1 MNAYA
6 SVRAVLVLLGGVL
19 GGGMAGSPVHAGL
32 VPFDD
37 VVDVAAGLAH
47 SSAVTGSGAVYCW
60 GSNEYGQLGDG
71 SSMDRVTPVQ
81 VTGLG
86 SGMQAVSVGRDHS
99 CALSQGGAVWC
110 WGRNSFGQLG
120 DGTAVQRFS
129 PVPVSNLSSGVQA
142 IAVGGSFSCALN
154 ASGGVLCWGA
164 NSFGSLGDGSTNN
177 RAVPGLVWG
186 MG

>member
-1 MNAYA
+1 
-6 SVRAVLVLLGGVL
+6 
-19 GGGMAGSPVHAGL
+19 MAGSPANAGL
-32 VPFDD
+32 VPFDG

-47 SSAVTGSGAVYCW
+47 SCAVTGAGAVYCW

-81 VTGLG
+81 VTGLD

-120 DGTAVQRFS
+120 DGTTVQRFS
-129 PVPVSNLSSGVQA
+129 PVPVSN
-142 IAVGGSFSCALN
+142 
-154 ASGGVLCWGA
+154 
-164 NSFGSLGDGSTNN
+164 
-177 RAVPGLVWG
+177 
-186 MG
+186 